1 MPTSCQKTGRG
12 LATPRVPGGRHRI
25 AINETVDQKVTA
37 AWTLASLDTTSP
49 TQIVSAQLSPARLTE
64 KLEIIHMR
72 Q

>member
-1 MPTSCQKTGRG
+1 
-12 LATPRVPGGRHRI
+12 
-25 AINETVDQKVTA
+25 VDQKVTA